1 MSEFSHKSWNLRYFR
16 VGGGPPQFG
25 LPPIGLPPIG
35 LTPNWT
41 APPRL
46 YLGQIGIVLVQMG
59 FSKFFIKDDI
69 VVENVEDHLVQL
81 GVSLNRG

>member
-25 LPPIGLPPIG
+25 LPPIV

-59 FSKFFIKDDI
+59 FSKFLIKDDI

>member
-1 MSEFSHKSWNLRYFR
+1 M
-16 VGGGPPQFG
+16 VGWGPPQFG

-59 FSKFFIKDDI
+59 FSKFLIKDDI